1 MTDNLT
7 TASTRQ
13 QPRTIAW
20 MVAFAVVYGVGVLG
34 LQVAQW
40 FVSPQA
46 GIAIG
51 EYSGAIAVALCV
63 TAGILIFR
71 MAQSRRLR
79 IMLAAAAV
87 FALLTADDVFSIHEI
102 MNNDD
107 YLAVALWLIAGS
119 VLLVLLRLEKPGR
132 AATAAICAGF
142 FLHGLA
148 ALADGADGG
157 IFTLDMISPFELG
170 LSREILELAYMGLY
184 LVGFSQMLSG
194 RRILADTARVIPA
207 TGASVAISGRPSGTV
222 EEDRELLELES
233 WYWAWRSH
241 TQATGDAA
249 ARSAGERLSVAG
261 ELAALPSQS
270 IGGVSAKLRV
280 LQDMIGSG
288 GHAERPETDAQAR
301 LLEAIVID
309 ANRLAETSI

>member
-1 MTDNLT
+1 MIDNLT
-7 TASTRQ
+7 PPPTRLH
-13 QPRTIAW
+13 PHTITW
-20 MVAFAVVYGVGVLG
+20 FVAFAVVYDIGVLG

-46 GIAIG
+46 GVAID

-63 TAGILIFR
+63 TVAILIFR
-71 MAQSRRLR
+71 MTGSRRLR
-79 IMLAAAAV
+79 MVLLAAAAV
-87 FALLTADDVFSIHEI
+87 FALLTVDDVFALHER

-107 YLAVALWLIAGS
+107 YLAVALWLMAGS
-119 VLLVLLRLEKPGR
+119 VLLVLLRLERPGR

-142 FLHGLA
+142 FLHGFA

-194 RRILADTARVIPA
+194 RRTPGDVAH
-207 TGASVAISGRPSGTV
+207 AISGAEATV
-222 EEDRELLELES
+222 AIGGPLAEDRELLELES

-241 TQATGDAA
+241 TQSTDDAA
-249 ARSAGERLSVAG
+249 ARSAGELFSVVG
-261 ELAALPSQS
+261 KLAALPSQS
-270 IGGVSAKLRV
+270 IRGVSAKLRV
-280 LQDMIGSG
+280 FQDMIGSG
-288 GHAERPETDAQAR
+288 AHARHPESDAQAR
-301 LLEAIVID
+301 LLEGIVID
-309 ANRLAETSI
+309 ANRLAETGI

>member
-7 TASTRQ
+7 AASTRLQ
-13 QPRTIAW
+13 SRTIAW
-20 MVAFAVVYGVGVLG
+20 FVAFAVAYDIGVLG

-40 FVSPQA
+40 LVSPRA
-46 GIAIG
+46 GVAIG

-63 TAGILIFR
+63 TLAILIFR
-71 MAQSRRLR
+71 MTGSRRLR
-79 IMLAAAAV
+79 ILLLAVAAV
-87 FALLTADDVFSIHEI
+87 FALLTVDDVFSIHER

-107 YLAVALWLIAGS
+107 YLAVVLWLMAGS
-119 VLLVLLRLEKPGR
+119 VLFVLLRLEKPGR

-157 IFTLDMISPFELG
+157 IFTLDMISPFELR

-194 RRILADTARVIPA
+194 RRTPADMARTISDTGQPSSALA
-207 TGASVAISGRPSGTV
+207 
-222 EEDRELLELES
+222 EDRELLELES

-241 TQATGDAA
+241 VQTTDDAV
-249 ARSAGERLSVAG
+249 ARSAGELLSVADK
-261 ELAALPSQS
+261 LATSPSQS
-270 IGGVSAKLRV
+270 IRGVSAKLRV
-280 LQDMIGSG
+280 LKDMIGSSG
-288 GHAERPETDAQAR
+288 PATHPETDAQAA
-301 LLEAIVID
+301 LLEGIVTD
-309 ANRLAETSI
+309 ANRLAETGT